1 MSGLAGQALAGK
13 VALVSGG
20 GSGIG
25 LAIARSL
32 VSVGAHVVVAGRR
45 EDVLRQAAE
54 SVRAELG
61 ASQKTSGGPTAGG
74 SITGIS
80 CDVTDRESVQQLVD
94 GVLKKFDRIDVLV
107 CAAGVN
113 IKRRTMS
120 DMPPEQWD
128 EVMAINATG
137 PYNLMQAVLP
147 GMRQRRDGLIIN
159 ISSISG
165 KRAYAL
171 GGIAYCA
178 SKFAATALGT
188 AVAAEVAPEGVR
200 VTNVYP
206 GEVDT
211 PILAQRPAPVTEE
224 HRQRMLQPQDVADMV
239 LAICQLPPRAHVPE
253 IIIKPISQAYV

>member
-1 MSGLAGQALAGK
+1 MSVLAEGALSGQ
-13 VALVSGG
+13 VIVVSGG

-25 LAIARSL
+25 LAIARTL
-32 VSVGAHVVVAGRR
+32 AAAGGQVVVAGRR

-54 SVRAELG
+54 SVQAELAAAG
-61 ASQKTSGGPTAGG
+61 CSTGG
-74 SITGIS
+74 SIAAMA
-80 CDVTDRESVQQLVD
+80 CDVTDRQSVQRLVD
-94 GVLKKFDRIDVLV
+94 GVLEKFSQIDVLV

-120 DMPPEQWD
+120 DMPPEEWD
-128 EVMAINATG
+128 QVMAINASG
-137 PYNLMQAVLP
+137 PYNMMHAVLP

-188 AVAAEVAPEGVR
+188 AVGTEVAADGVR

-211 PILAQRPAPVTEE
+211 PILAQRPSPVTEE